1 MAKTKLTDPAIRK
14 AKPPE
19 KGYSELGDTI
29 VKGLILRIT
38 AKNTRSWDL
47 RYSTQGRQWRF
58 NIGSYPALSLSKA
71 RKEARRLLGEI
82 SLGSNPQAEKNIEL
96 QKMPEMVKVVVSRFI
111 ETYAKPKNRESSVVQ
126 SQWAL
131 EKHLVP
137 KIGSRLMKDVTKADV
152 IYLIDRLAAKPRS
165 GVNLIFRHW
174 RRFFNWAVEKDIIT
188 YSPMAGIKQPLKEK
202 SRDRVLS
209 DPEIREVWQAIEK
222 QPYPMGAFYKLL
234 FLTGQRRCEVAS
246 LKWSHIEGGIW
257 TIPADIAKN
266 GRVHDI
272 PLSETA
278 LEILASI
285 SHQKSAYLFTTTA
298 GRTNDKGEDLSRPIS
313 GFSKAKR
320 RLDTEVA
327 KEREKNGMEEM
338 APWRVHDIRR
348 TVATQLAKMGFP
360 IHVVEKILNH
370 SSGTISGVAAVYNRH
385 DYAEEKKAALAA
397 WDRRLREIISG
408 EAGADN
414 VIRLRGQE

>member
-1 MAKTKLTDPAIRK
+1 MAKVKLTDPLIRK
-14 AKPPE
+14 TKSPE

-38 AKNTRSWDL
+38 VKNTRSWDL
-47 RYSTQGRQWRF
+47 RYSTKGKQWRF
-58 NIGSYPALSLSKA
+58 NIGGYPALSLSKA

-82 SLGSNPQAEKNIEL
+82 SLGSNPQAEKNIER
-96 QKMPEMVKVVVSRFI
+96 QNMPEMVKEAVARFI
-111 ETYAKPKNRESSVVQ
+111 ETYARPKNRESSVTQ
-126 SQWAL
+126 AEWAL
-131 EKHLVP
+131 GKHLIP
-137 KIGSRLMKDVTKADV
+137 KIGNCLVKDVTKAD
-152 IYLIDRLAAKPRS
+152 IICLIDRLAAKPRS

-174 RRFFNWAVEKDIIT
+174 RRFFNWAVEKDIIPH
-188 YSPMAGIKQPLKEK
+188 SPMAGIKQPLKEK

-209 DPEIREVWQAIEK
+209 DPEIRLVWQAIEK
-222 QPYPMGAFYKLL
+222 QPYPMNAFYKLL
-234 FLTGQRRCEVAS
+234 FLTGQRRCEVAT
-246 LKWSHIEGGIW
+246 LKWSHIENGIW

-272 PLSETA
+272 PLSGMA
-278 LEILASI
+278 LEILDSI
-285 SHQKSAYLFTTTA
+285 PHQKSAYLFTSTA
-298 GRTNDKGEDLSRPIS
+298 GRTNDKGEDLSSPIS

-320 RLDTEVA
+320 RLDAEVA
-327 KEREKNGMEEM
+327 KEREKHGMEEI

-385 DYAEEKKAALAA
+385 DYADEKKAALDA
-397 WDRRLREIISG
+397 WDRRLREIM
-408 EAGADN
+408 AGKKYPEN
-414 VIRLRGQE
+414 IVQLHG